1 MQTEQ
6 TYLSILHI
14 DPCTFFTPSNPYMY
28 SLAIMNGVSHQ
39 GMEALIE
46 FPLYTMLGG
55 TES

>member
-6 TYLSILHI
+6 TYLSILHV
-14 DPCTFFTPSNPYMY
+14 DLCTFFTPSNPYMY